1 MFISIV
7 SLKDTS
13 IITGRKKERKVLTFP
28 FLLKSELIQ
37 LETNILTN
45 KSKKKSNII
54 SFASLFSIQLKRK
67 KNSHLFKS
75 PCEDN
80 KTKQKEKNKKKQF
93 NQPSTNSR
101 LKRCLIML
109 AFFTYLYHIAM
120 ALMCIFFPLSL
131 HQKFNADNKLQIK
144 KNLISFLSFRFI
156 NYAINGI
163 HLTNH
168 IKEIHF

>member
-80 KTKQKEKNKKKQF
+80 KTK
-93 NQPSTNSR
+93 
-101 LKRCLIML
+101 
-109 AFFTYLYHIAM
+109 
-120 ALMCIFFPLSL
+120 
-131 HQKFNADNKLQIK
+131 
-144 KNLISFLSFRFI
+144 
-156 NYAINGI
+156 
-163 HLTNH
+163 
-168 IKEIHF
+168 